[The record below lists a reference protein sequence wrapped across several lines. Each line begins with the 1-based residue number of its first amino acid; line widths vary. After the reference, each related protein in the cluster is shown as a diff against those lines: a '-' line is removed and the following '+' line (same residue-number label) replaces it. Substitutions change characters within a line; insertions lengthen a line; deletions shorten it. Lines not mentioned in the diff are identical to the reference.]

1 MVEPSIDPLDP
12 EKGIRLTDSPKPDS
26 SVVSN
31 ESNSESLT
39 RFAKWNARIESLAGL
54 ESRGITRVMP
64 SERHEPS
71 TFEYWQM
78 ALQWFSTNV
87 TANNLAVGLLGPLVY
102 KLSFLDS
109 ALCSVFGALVG
120 SMGPAYIST
129 WGPRSGHRTMV
140 HIHLAWRVSCDL
152 KRQ

>member
-1 MVEPSIDPLDP
+1 MDPQDP
-12 EKGIRLTDSPKPDS
+12 EKGIHLTDSSKPRF
-26 SVVSN
+26 SVVNN
-31 ESNSESLT
+31 ESGPEAVSKI
-39 RFAKWNARIESLAGL
+39 AKWNARIESLAGL
-54 ESRGITRVMP
+54 EARGITRVMP

-78 ALQWFSTNV
+78 GLQWLSTNI

-109 ALCSVFGALVG
+109 ALCSVFGALLG
-120 SMGPAYIST
+120 SMGTAYIST

-140 HIHLAWRVSCDL
+140 PIPSA
-152 KRQ
+152 